1 MSKRIPCASLL
12 LLSLGVSACVSSP
25 PVEIKRPDIPQVLR
39 ELAKRDP
46 AYNPTSNESSL
57 SRHSDYVA
65 TLYLTRDRALFAGDR
80 DYWRY
85 RYNSLLSGS
94 IEAVQSTKNRPGL
107 ATDDL
112 ESAAVNAM
120 LRMIDR
126 YSSYAS
132 RRELTELNR
141 ASRKTGAV
149 NISVA
154 RSGRYVVMTPQFGS
168 EAYLR
173 GIRAGFV
180 ITKINGIPAENMSL
194 AQARSYMHGEPGT
207 LIRLTYR
214 DKLAQE
220 RLIVLPYTKKSQ
232 SSVSSALLGGFGY
245 IRISAFRQGTAA
257 ELRSALAKLIE
268 RNGGKISG
276 VLLDLRGNSGGL
288 TKEAIAIADEFLRAG
303 TIAIIKERMAYRQ
316 IDAEGGDIGEE
327 VRLVVLVDEGSASA
341 SELLA
346 GSLKAN
352 GRAAIAGT
360 YTFGKGTVPSLF
372 QLRSGGRVS
381 LTTGRVLA
389 GGSIDYHNIGLK
401 PDLYI
406 NHRGVTIEG
415 TMYNTQAKCP
425 SNQIRPDD
433 KILGCTL
440 AYLRSDT
447 ADSFRARLMGK

>member
-1 MSKRIPCASLL
+1 MSKRIPFASLL
-12 LLSLGVSACVSSP
+12 LLWLGVSACVSSP

-46 AYNPTSNESSL
+46 AYDPTSNESLL
-57 SRHSDYVA
+57 SRYSDYAA

-85 RYNSLLSGS
+85 RYSSLLNSS
-94 IEAVQSTKNRPGL
+94 IQAVQSIKNQPGL
-107 ATDDL
+107 ATNDL

-154 RSGRYVVMTPQFGS
+154 RSGRYVVMTPHFGS

-214 DKLAQE
+214 NKLAQE
-220 RLIVLPYTKKSQ
+220 RLIVLPYTKKAKARSHQ
-232 SSVSSALLGGFGY
+232 PYSADLDTSVSRSFDKVRRRNY
-245 IRISAFRQGTAA
+245 I
-257 ELRSALAKLIE
+257 
-268 RNGGKISG
+268 
-276 VLLDLRGNSGGL
+276 
-288 TKEAIAIADEFLRAG
+288 
-303 TIAIIKERMAYRQ
+303 
-316 IDAEGGDIGEE
+316 
-327 VRLVVLVDEGSASA
+327 
-341 SELLA
+341 
-346 GSLKAN
+346 
-352 GRAAIAGT
+352 
-360 YTFGKGTVPSLF
+360 P
-372 QLRSGGRVS
+372 
-381 LTTGRVLA
+381 
-389 GGSIDYHNIGLK
+389 
-401 PDLYI
+401 P
-406 NHRGVTIEG
+406 
-415 TMYNTQAKCP
+415 
-425 SNQIRPDD
+425 
-433 KILGCTL
+433 
-440 AYLRSDT
+440 
-447 ADSFRARLMGK
+447 